1 MAAIVIPYRPRKQFQ
16 GFHNRTHR
24 WACIVAHRR
33 AGKTVA
39 CVNDLIKR
47 AVTEKKERGR
57 YAYIAPFYSQAK
69 QVAWE
74 YLKYFSAP
82 IQTEEPRESDLS
94 VKVLGDAVIRLY
106 GADNPNTLRGNYFDG
121 VVLDEFG
128 DMKPSMWAEVI
139 RPALSDRKGWAVFIG
154 TPKGKNA
161 FWEVWDRASRAPDE
175 YAVMLKA
182 SQTGIIAQ
190 EELDDAKRSMT
201 EDQYAQEYEC
211 SFEAAIHGAIYGKW
225 MREALETGRIRQMSY
240 DPKLPVHTA
249 WDLGFDDLTA
259 IWWWQIA
266 LGEIR
271 LIDYYEKNAE
281 GILHYCEQ
289 LAGRKILLGQDGKPL
304 RKDDKVVY
312 GDAIENANH
321 RLVYEY
327 GRHWVPHDAAHE
339 LMAAGGRSI
348 VNQAWDAGVEMS
360 VIPATSQQ
368 NSIEAARKTIERCWF
383 DTDRCREGIE
393 ALRQYQFEF
402 DEDRKTFR
410 SKPRHDWASHGSD
423 AFEIIGQVWQTPES
437 EKPKPKPR
445 FLNDMTAKE
454 LFFPDKGGFTRKY
467 DRI

>member
-1 MAAIVIPYRPRKQFQ
+1 MATIVIPYKPREHFA

-24 WACIVAHRR
+24 WAVIVAHRR

-82 IQTEEPRESDLS
+82 IQIEEPRESDLS
-94 VKVLGDAVIRLY
+94 VKILGGSVIRLY
-106 GADNPNTLRGNYFDG
+106 GADNPNTLRGMYFDG

-161 FWEVWDRASRAPDE
+161 FWQVWDRARKAADE
-175 YAVMLKA
+175 FAVMLKA
-182 SQTGIIAQ
+182 SRTGIIAQ
-190 EELDDAKRSMT
+190 EELEDARRSMSA
-201 EDQYAQEYEC
+201 DQYAQEYEC
-211 SFEAAIHGAIYGKW
+211 SFEAAITGAVYGVL
-225 MREALETGRIRQMSY
+225 MREALEAGRIGKVPY

-249 WDLGFDDLTA
+249 WDLGFDDSTA
-259 IWWWQIA
+259 IWFWQITY
-266 LGEIR
+266 GEIR
-271 LIDYYEKNAE
+271 LIDYYEADHQPVA
-281 GILHYCEQ
+281 HYTD
-289 LAGRKILLGQDGKPL
+289 LIKGKP
-304 RKDDKVVY
+304 
-312 GDAIENANH
+312 
-321 RLVYEY
+321 YEY
-327 GRHWVPHDAAHE
+327 GRHWVPHDAANE

-348 VNQAWDAGVEMS
+348 VNQMWDAGVRAS

-368 NSIEAARKTIERCWF
+368 NSIEATRVTLPRCWF
-383 DTDRCREGIE
+383 DEERCNQGIE

-402 DEDRKTFR
+402 DEDKKVFK

-423 AFEIIGQVWQTPES
+423 AFEIIGQVWQVPQS

-445 FLNDMTAKE
+445 FLEDITANEVFYPKTPNTYQRE
-454 LFFPDKGGFTRKY
+454 
-467 DRI
+467 RI

>member
-1 MAAIVIPYRPRKQFQ
+1 LVRVVIPYKPRDHFK

-24 WACIVAHRR
+24 WAVLVAHRR

-39 CVNDLIKR
+39 CVNDAIKR
-47 AVTEKKERGR
+47 AITEGKDRAR

-74 YLKYFSAP
+74 YLKFYSQPLQA
-82 IQTEEPRESDLS
+82 EEPRESDLS
-94 VKVLGDAVIRLY
+94 VKLLNGATIRLY
-106 GADNPNTLRGNYFDG
+106 GADNPNPLRGLYFDG
-121 VVLDEFG
+121 VILDEYA
-128 DMKPSMWAEVI
+128 DMKPSVWPEVI
-139 RPALSDRKGWAVFIG
+139 RPMLTDRKGWAVFIG

-161 FWEVWDRASRAPDE
+161 FWDVWDKAHRAPDWF
-175 YAVMLKA
+175 AIMLKA
-182 SQTGIIAQ
+182 SRTGILAAD
-190 EELDDAKRSMT
+190 ELEAARREMS
-201 EDQYAQEYEC
+201 EDQYAQEFEC
-211 SFEAAIHGAIYGKW
+211 SFEAAIQGAIYGKW
-225 MREALETGRIRQMSY
+225 MREALESGRIGQVPL

-249 WDLGFDDLTA
+249 WDLGFDDATA
-259 IWWWQIA
+259 IWFWQIT

-271 LIDYYEKNAE
+271 LIEYYEKNGE

-304 RKDDKVVY
+304 RKDGRVAY
-312 GDAIENANH
+312 GDAIEGANH
-321 RLVYEY
+321 RLAYTY

-348 VNQAWDAGVEMS
+348 VNQAWDADVQMS
-360 VIPATSQQ
+360 VIPATSQM
-368 NSIEAARKTIERCWF
+368 NSIEAARKTIARCWF
-383 DTDRCREGIE
+383 DEDGAREGLE

-402 DEDRKTFR
+402 DEERKTFR
-410 SKPRHDWASHGSD
+410 PKPRHDWASHGSD

-445 FLNDMTAKE
+445 FLNDMTADE
-454 LFFPDKGGFTRKY
+454 LFHPKSSFPRRF

>member
-1 MAAIVIPYRPRKQFQ
+1 MATIIIPYKPRDQFK

-24 WACIVAHRR
+24 WAVIVAHRR

-47 AVTEKKERGR
+47 AVVEKKDRGR

-82 IQTEEPRESDLS
+82 IQVEEPRESDLS
-94 VKVLGDAVIRLY
+94 VKVLGDSIIRLY
-106 GADNPNTLRGNYFDG
+106 GADNPNTLRGMYFDG

-128 DMKPSMWAEVI
+128 DMKPSMWSEVI

-161 FWEVWDRASRAPDE
+161 FWQVWDRASKSQGE
-175 YAVMLKA
+175 FAVMLKA
-182 SQTGIIAQ
+182 SKTGIIAQ
-190 EELDDAKRSMT
+190 EELDDAHRSMS

-211 SFEAAIHGAIYGKW
+211 SFEAAIQGAIYGTF
-225 MREALETGRIRQMSY
+225 MREALEAGRIGVVPA

-249 WDLGFDDLTA
+249 WDLGFDDSTA
-259 IWWWQIA
+259 IWFWQITF
-266 LGEIR
+266 GEIR
-271 LIDYYEKNAE
+271 LVDYYEAN
-281 GILHYCEQ
+281 GHGVGHYTD
-289 LAGRKILLGQDGKPL
+289 LIKSKP
-304 RKDDKVVY
+304 Y
-312 GDAIENANH
+312 T
-321 RLVYEY
+321 Y

-348 VNQAWDAGVEMS
+348 VNQMWDAGVKAS

-368 NSIEAARKTIERCWF
+368 NSIEATRVTLPRCWF
-383 DTDRCREGIE
+383 DEEHCSPGIE

-402 DEDRKTFR
+402 DEDKKVFK

-423 AFEIIGQVWQTPES
+423 AFEIIGQVWRNPES
-437 EKPKPKPR
+437 ERVIAKPR
-445 FLNDMTAKE
+445 FLHETTADEIFWPKHKDPFKRE
-454 LFFPDKGGFTRKY
+454 RL
-467 DRI
+467 